1 MTNMPRVN
9 KKLSCKN
16 SRKKF
21 WNPRDSGRVCWTS
34 SHRNQVVVILCFC
47 IELEVFFNLSP
58 LSWGKQHL
66 RIKLSFFGGCSLCV
80 QLLLKLEEQ
89 LFFLGFPPLYQAFT
103 NINAF
108 VEQPIWTHA
117 LWNGPWLAEKSPS
130 LSSFSK
136 AWIQSQGEV
145 QKSSVLSD
153 RLNCNMLKGYYGISA
168 KWHQK

>member
-1 MTNMPRVN
+1 MAKAEVGNIWKSSWLPPSLPVFAPELQPSPRSCFTSFVVT
-9 KKLSCKN
+9 LSC
-16 SRKKF
+16 R
-21 WNPRDSGRVCWTS
+21 W
-34 SHRNQVVVILCFC
+34 
-47 IELEVFFNLSP
+47 
-58 LSWGKQHL
+58 LSWYV
-66 RIKLSFFGGCSLCV
+66 SLPFLGVALPCL

-89 LFFLGFPPLYQAFT
+89 LFFLGCPPLYQAFT

-117 LWNGPWLAEKSPS
+117 LWNGPWLAEKCPS

-153 RLNCNMLKGYYGISA
+153 HSMRKGHKGIIA
-168 KWHQK
+168 KWHQE